1 MPRTP
6 EVGPTVVCPLSHVLK
21 IASRVANILPHAPRL
36 QPSAFGQP
44 RSDSYRLSSA
54 VLLLRCAFLLL
65 VLVITCHSSLDEA
78 LAQGTTAT
86 LSGTVTDQ
94 NDAVI
99 PDVSIAV
106 INIAQGFQRSATT
119 NGEGSFVVPLLPP
132 GNYIVKAEHAG
143 FTPTEVRD
151 VVLNV
156 NDRVAMKIH
165 MSVGKISQS
174 VEIVD
179 GAALINESPTVGTVV
194 DRQFVANLP
203 LNGRSFQSLIT
214 LTPGSVLTKSTFT
227 EQGQFSVNGQR
238 ADANYFLID
247 GVSANIG
254 VSGDLNLGQ
263 SGAGSTPGLTAF
275 GGTNNLVS
283 VDALQEFKIQTSTGG
298 AFLEFG
304 I

>member
-6 EVGPTVVCPLSHVLK
+6 EVCPTVVCPLSHVSK

-36 QPSAFGQP
+36 QPSAFGHL
-44 RSDSYRLSSA
+44 RSNSSYRLSSA
-54 VLLLRCAFLLL
+54 VLLLRCSFCLL
-65 VLVITCHSSLDEA
+65 VLVISCHCSLVGA

-119 NGEGSFVVPLLPP
+119 NGEGAFVVPLLPP

-156 NDRVAMKIH
+156 NDQVAMKIH

-179 GAALINESPTVGTVV
+179 GAALINGISTHQVDVYGAGTVQRQWATRGRELFP
-194 DRQFVANLP
+194 DRWSQRKYRCKWGPESRTIGSRVNTGAHCLWRNKQFGVRRCSARIQNPNFNLCP
-203 LNGRSFQSLIT
+203 RVWASAWGSGINCYTLGNEFLSRYALRVFSQRSF
-214 LTPGSVLTKSTFT
+214 
-227 EQGQFSVNGQR
+227 
-238 ADANYFLID
+238 
-247 GVSANIG
+247 
-254 VSGDLNLGQ
+254 
-263 SGAGSTPGLTAF
+263 
-275 GGTNNLVS
+275 
-283 VDALQEFKIQTSTGG
+283 
-298 AFLEFG
+298 
-304 I
+304 